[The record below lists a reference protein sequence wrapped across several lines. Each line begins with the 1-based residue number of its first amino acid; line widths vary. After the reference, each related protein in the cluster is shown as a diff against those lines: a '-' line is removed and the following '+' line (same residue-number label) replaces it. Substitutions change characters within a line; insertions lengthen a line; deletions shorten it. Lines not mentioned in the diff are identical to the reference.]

1 MKKKQKMIRQ
11 EFNKERK
18 RSKKS
23 EIRKKEKSNSTKQQW
38 LFYRA
43 LIRHVKLFQFIL
55 MRELDIK
62 IYFLLPS
69 SLDVRY

>member
-18 RSKKS
+18 RSKKR

-38 LFYRA
+38 LFDRA
-43 LIRHVKLFQFIL
+43 LIRRVKLFQFIL